1 MPKGVP
7 KNQKLIDEM
16 LYRLCKLEL
25 REKDSRDSQDTQ
37 IGAIKLTDKAHQS
50 WTEDLSLRLMAA
62 EKRIAEMNEAF
73 SRASFPRAQIPTL
86 TDAVQ

>member
-25 REKDSRDSQDTQ
+25 REKDSRDSQD
-37 IGAIKLTDKAHQS
+37 
-50 WTEDLSLRLMAA
+50 
-62 EKRIAEMNEAF
+62 KRIEALERRISEMNEAF
-73 SRASFPRAQIPTL
+73 ANARFPRAQIPTL